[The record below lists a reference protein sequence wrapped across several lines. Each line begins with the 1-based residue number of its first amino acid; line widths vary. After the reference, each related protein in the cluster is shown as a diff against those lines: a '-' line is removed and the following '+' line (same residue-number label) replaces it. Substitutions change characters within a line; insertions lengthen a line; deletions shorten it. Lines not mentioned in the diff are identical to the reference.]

1 MDQGWGGVDDAAAI
15 TGLTELKFGRHLP
28 ENKGEHPF
36 PLSSPNNLAV
46 DLIKTTK
53 WNNGEGEKWEVVEEF
68 ALFSAAH

>member
-1 MDQGWGGVDDAAAI
+1 MGPGLGGNDDAAAI

-28 ENKGEHPF
+28 ENKGEH